1 MKGWKRASQGNGA
14 RKEAGIAVLTS
25 NKIDFSVKLIRQDE
39 QGHSHQSKG
48 KPAKRELHLQTSPQ
62 QTQVTQLH

>member
-1 MKGWKRASQGNGA
+1 MKEWKRAFQANGA

-25 NKIDFSVKLIRQDE
+25 DKIDFIAKLIRQDKE
-39 QGHSHQSKG
+39 GHSHQSKG
-48 KPAKRELHLQTSPQ
+48 KPAKRELHLRTPPQ

>member
-1 MKGWKRASQGNGA
+1 MKGWKRAFQANGA

-25 NKIDFSVKLIRQDE
+25 DKIDFIVKLIRQDE
-39 QGHSHQSKG
+39 EGHSYQSKE
-48 KPAKRELHLQTSPQ
+48 KPVKRELHLRTSPQ